1 MNESVSYAVA
11 FAAGFL
17 SFLSPCLLPLIP
29 SFIAYISG
37 VSFTDLK
44 GSGAKA
50 EIRRKTIAH
59 SILFIFGFSVV
70 FILLGLTATV
80 VGKALWQYQ
89 KAIRIVG
96 GALIIIFGLSLMGIL
111 KFDFLLKERRFNVQA
126 KGASYVG
133 SFFVGVTFAAAWTP
147 CAGPIL
153 GSILVLAGTK
163 ADVVHGAGLLA
174 VYSAGIA
181 VPFFLTGLLVNSFLE
196 NFNRFKKILNVIN
209 RIGGIFLVIVGIL
222 VMTNYLAVIGNRLF
236 FAFTKPGF

>member
-37 VSFTDLK
+37 ISFGELK
-44 GSGAKA
+44 DSGAKV
-50 EIRRKTIAH
+50 EVRRRAIIH
-59 SILFIFGFSVV
+59 SLLFILGFSIV

-96 GALIIIFGLSLMGIL
+96 GVLIILFGLSLIGVL
-111 KFDFLLKERRFNVQA
+111 KFDFLLKERRFNLQK
-126 KGASYVG
+126 KGVSYVG
-133 SFFVGVTFAAAWTP
+133 SFLVGVTFAAAWTP

-163 ADVVHGAGLLA
+163 ADAAQGAWLLA
-174 VYSAGIA
+174 AYSAGIA

-196 NFNRFKKILNVIN
+196 NFNRFKKILNVVN
-209 RIGGIFLVIVGIL
+209 MVGGIFLIIVGVL
-222 VMTNYLAVIGNRLF
+222 VMTNYLTVIGNRF
-236 FAFTKPGF
+236 FSAFTK

>member
-37 VSFTDLK
+37 VSFSDLK
-44 GSGAKA
+44 DSGAKF
-50 EIRRKTIAH
+50 EVRRKTIVH
-59 SILFIFGFSVV
+59 SLLFILGFSVV

-80 VGKALWQYQ
+80 MGKALWQYQ

-96 GALIIIFGLSLMGIL
+96 GILIMLFGLNLMGVL
-111 KFDFLLKERRFNVQA
+111 KLDFLLKERRFNAQV
-126 KGASYVG
+126 KKASYIG
-133 SFFVGVTFAAAWTP
+133 SFIVGVTFAAAWTP

-163 ADVVHGAGLLA
+163 VDVIQGAKLLA

-181 VPFFLTGLLVNSFLE
+181 IPFFLTALLVNSFLE
-196 NFNRFKKILNVIN
+196 YFNRFKKVLNVVN
-209 RIGGIFLVIVGIL
+209 MVGGIFLVIVGVL
-222 VMTNYLAVIGNRLF
+222 VMTNYLTVIGNRLF
-236 FAFTKPGF
+236 SGIAQ

>member
-17 SFLSPCLLPLIP
+17 SYLSPCLLPLIP

-37 VSFTDLK
+37 VSFSDLK
-44 GSGAKA
+44 DPSGSKG
-50 EIRRKTIAH
+50 ETRRKTIVH
-59 SILFIFGFSVV
+59 SLLFILGFSIV

-96 GALIIIFGLSLMGIL
+96 GVLIVLFGLSLMGIL
-111 KFDFLLKERRFNVQA
+111 KFDFLLKERRFNVRA

-133 SFFVGVTFAAAWTP
+133 SFLVGVTFAAAWTP

-163 ADVVHGAGLLA
+163 ADAVQGAILLA

-196 NFNRFKKILNVIN
+196 NFNRFKKVLNVVN
-209 RIGGIFLVIVGIL
+209 MVGGIFLVVVGIL
-222 VMTNYLAVIGNRLF
+222 VMTNYLTVIGNRLF
-236 FAFTKPGF
+236 SAITK